1 MFYRYTEGELR
12 SYCRTSIEALE
23 KWARIVID
31 AELKLKYGENYFE
44 AKMENGE
51 PVIKKS
57 INDKAVKMARA
68 NPDRFNRKIDTLFL
82 DEIIYVLCKE
92 QLYKVV
98 FKNVLDIIYPDGC
111 AEARTYLKRI
121 IPIRNKLSHSN
132 AISIREAERAV
143 CYCNDFID
151 GIKIYFEK
159 KGAGNMFNVPNAIK
173 LNDSLGN
180 EYVLENN
187 ESTEVISIRDINGE
201 VVKFNVNDK
210 YSLWVTMDPSF
221 DRESYD
227 IYWLKD
233 SEVIS
238 KEEKLCLHL
247 TENMVGKQV
256 FITCKIVQK
265 KKWHKYITGED
276 HRILICFCVLPPT

>member
-68 NPDRFNRKIDTLFL
+68 NPDRFKRKIDTLFL

-210 YSLWVTMDPSF
+210 YPLWVTMDPSF

-276 HRILICFCVLPPT
+276 HRILICFCVLPPA

>member
-68 NPDRFNRKIDTLFL
+68 NPDRFKRKIDTLFL

-276 HRILICFCVLPPT
+276 HRILICFCVLPPA